1 MTWIKDA
8 RRRAGYRSHMI
19 ASIRGL
25 ESRMLVVL
33 CLMLGLGMA
42 GTSGWAQTLPPEY
55 DLWAK
60 EAPAKIWTP
69 QILTPMHERR
79 TARHKAFIQQ
89 GVPIEYRDQTSPYP
103 KARGV
108 IRDGSQLYAKHCVSC
123 HGTQGLGDGEAGKDL
138 APSPALLAYL
148 EKEPEAAD
156 SYLLWTISEG
166 GIPFKSSMPA
176 FKDALSERE
185 IWQLVMYMR
194 AGFPKFDA
202 IKKN

>member
-8 RRRAGYRSHMI
+8 HRRAGYRSHMI
-19 ASIRGL
+19 ASTHGL
-25 ESRMLVVL
+25 EIRMLLTL
-33 CLMLGLGMA
+33 CLALVLA
-42 GTSGWAQTLPPEY
+42 LPAASGRAQSPPPEY
-55 DLWAK
+55 DLWSESTPDK
-60 EAPAKIWTP
+60 VWAPD
-69 QILTPMHERR
+69 ILTPMHEQRS
-79 TARHKAFIQQ
+79 ARHRAFIQQ
-89 GVPIEYRDQTSPYP
+89 GVPLEYRDQKSPYP

-108 IRDGSQLYAKHCVSC
+108 IREGGELYAKHCTTC
-123 HGTQGLGDGEAGKDL
+123 HGAQGLGGGEAGKDL

-148 EKEPEAAD
+148 ENEPEAID
-156 SYLLWTISEG
+156 SYLLWTVSEG
-166 GIPFKSSMPA
+166 GKDFGTRMPA